1 MNQKLFTTKKPS
13 KVQKIAKCYYCS
25 HKNCSKNPKTKKQK
39 INHHD
44 KIDKECRNEKKLIF
58 KLLIEYSEC
67 TKTLM
72 NQYYCKGKV
81 DQKISSSQTFKMIK
95 KVQEQYLKAKKKSK
109 EQFNALVSPL
119 KINIEKI

>member
-1 MNQKLFTTKKPS
+1 MSNL
-13 KVQKIAKCYYCS
+13 
-25 HKNCSKNPKTKKQK
+25 
-39 INHHD
+39 
-44 KIDKECRNEKKLIF
+44 EKLIF

-72 NQYYCKGKV
+72 NQYYCKGRV